1 METMDRVNGVYREL
15 VAYMMPASNISNK
28 NRRVA
33 GIIQSC
39 ERKTWR
45 ADFAMTAASILSLKQ
60 SVTPVR
66 HHRRYNNKQ
75 KKWLSV
81 CERIAHE
88 TFTAPH

>member
-1 METMDRVNGVYREL
+1 METMGRVNGTCREL
-15 VAYMMPASNISNK
+15 VTCMISALNVSNK

-45 ADFAMTAASILSLKQ
+45 ADFAMMAASILSLKQ
-60 SVTPVR
+60 SVAPVR
-66 HHRRYNNKQ
+66 HHRRYNKKQ

-88 TFTAPH
+88 TFAAPH